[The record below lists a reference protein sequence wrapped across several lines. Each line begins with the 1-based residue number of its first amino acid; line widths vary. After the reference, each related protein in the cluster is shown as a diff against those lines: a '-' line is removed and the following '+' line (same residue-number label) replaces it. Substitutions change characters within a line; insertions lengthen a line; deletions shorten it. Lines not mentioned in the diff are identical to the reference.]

1 MSKLYLLVVMLLS
14 QNLFD
19 SGVLS
24 AARLGAA
31 SAASREGALMG
42 AEGEAR
48 GLSWGGEPFT
58 GFRTL
63 TSVAREGSEATLLS
77 SSNKKTIRYYSV
89 RPESGLDTLVRRTP
103 SLSSYYTSQNR
114 KKKKKKKKKTKNE
127 KPENAGKK
135 RTCS

>member
-1 MSKLYLLVVMLLS
+1 LPSLHRGGRGGGGQHTHTPPNTHCSNKERGTKVSKLYLLVVMLLS

-48 GLSWGGEPFT
+48 GLSWGEPFT

-103 SLSSYYTSQNR
+103 SLY
-114 KKKKKKKKKTKNE
+114 
-127 KPENAGKK
+127 
-135 RTCS
+135 